1 MTHLPQGWEVKKLDD
16 IAEISSGGTP
26 SRNKKEY
33 WENGT
38 IPWVK
43 IKDIKANFIKDTEE
57 YITEIGLKN
66 SSAKIFSKGTILYS
80 IFATLGEVAIL
91 DIEAT
96 TNQAIAGINITNNN
110 VNLLFLMYY
119 LKSIKKEIS
128 NKGRGVAQNNLN
140 LSMLKQIEI
149 PLPPLKEQGRIAG
162 ILDLAFE
169 KIDKSVELLKANLAN
184 LDELAQSV
192 LDRAFNPLGDSIDST
207 ESTQN
212 PSTHDTQSPY
222 PLPQHWE
229 WKSLGEICKILN
241 GGTPDTKNPVFWDLN
256 QSHEVQ
262 TDKSV
267 VGVGGEV
274 ERGEGATSQFK
285 PLHPLAKD
293 IETKNDDC
301 NSTPLSQD
309 DNSPYPL
316 PQHWEWKT
324 LEEIAS
330 VIQSGFAINKS
341 NEIPDGYIHLRTHN
355 IATDGNLNFETLVKV
370 KKELIKEQ
378 QSFIEEGDILF
389 NNTNS
394 TELVGKT
401 ALVTQNYNYAFSNH
415 ITKIKLFN
423 QYSPKLV
430 VFYFVLLLKNKYFER
445 ICHKW
450 IGQSGINTDKLKQI
464 QIPLPKDIKEQEQIA
479 KHLDSTFERI
489 KKLKEL
495 YNAQLQ
501 DYEELKQ
508 SLLTQAFSGKL

>member
-1 MTHLPQGWEVKKLDD
+1 MKTKTWEINKLEEVCEILDNKRVPISSKNRIRGIYPYYGASGIVDYIDKYIFDEELVLIGEDGAKWGAFENSAFIAEGKYWVNNHAHILKPNNEILINKFLVYFLNYSNLEKYITGATVKKL
-16 IAEISSGGTP
+16 
-26 SRNKKEY
+26 
-33 WENGT
+33 
-38 IPWVK
+38 
-43 IKDIKANFIKDTEE
+43 
-57 YITEIGLKN
+57 
-66 SSAKIFSKGTILYS
+66 
-80 IFATLGEVAIL
+80 
-91 DIEAT
+91 
-96 TNQAIAGINITNNN
+96 NQQ
-110 VNLLFLMYY
+110 
-119 LKSIKKEIS
+119 K
-128 NKGRGVAQNNLN
+128 
-140 LSMLKQIEI
+140 LKQIEI
-149 PLPPLKEQGRIAG
+149 PLPPLEEQMRIVK

-169 KIDKSVELLKANLAN
+169 KIDTSVELLKANLAN
-184 LDELAQSV
+184 LDELAKSV
-192 LDRAFNPLGDSIDST
+192 LDRAFNPLGDST

-229 WKSLGEICKILN
+229 WKSLGEI
-241 GGTPDTKNPVFWDLN
+241 
-256 QSHEVQ
+256 
-262 TDKSV
+262 
-267 VGVGGEV
+267 
-274 ERGEGATSQFK
+274 
-285 PLHPLAKD
+285 
-293 IETKNDDC
+293 
-301 NSTPLSQD
+301 
-309 DNSPYPL
+309 
-316 PQHWEWKT
+316 
-324 LEEIAS
+324 AS

-341 NEIPDGYIHLRTHN
+341 NEIADGYIHLRTHN

-479 KHLDSTFERI
+479 EHLDFVFE
-489 KKLKEL
+489 KAKALKEL
-495 YNAQLQ
+495 YTKELK

-508 SLLTQAFSGKL
+508 SLLDKAFKGEL

>member
-1 MTHLPQGWEVKKLDD
+1 MQNSTMTHLPQGWEVKKLDD

-192 LDRAFNPLGDSIDST
+192 LDRAFNPLGDSADST

-212 PSTHDTQSPY
+212 PSTRDTQSPY

-229 WKSLGEICKILN
+229 WKSLGEMCKILN

-285 PLHPLAKD
+285 PLHPPAKEKSYYWATLVD
-293 IETKNDDC
+293 TKQKYLY
-301 NSTPLSQD
+301 STQRKITQKGLDSS
-309 DNSPYPL
+309 NATLL
-316 PQHWEWKT
+316 PVN
-324 LEEIAS
+324 S
-330 VIQSGFAINKS
+330 VIFSSRASIGEVCIAKVETATNQGYKNFVCDENVLYYEFLYFALQRFAK
-341 NEIPDGYIHLRTHN
+341 EIESLAQGTTY
-355 IATDGNLNFETLVKV
+355 
-370 KKELIKEQ
+370 KEVSK
-378 QSFIEEGDILF
+378 
-389 NNTNS
+389 
-394 TELVGKT
+394 
-401 ALVTQNYNYAFSNH
+401 A
-415 ITKIKLFN
+415 KISEF
-423 QYSPKLV
+423 
-430 VFYFVLLLKNKYFER
+430 
-445 ICHKW
+445 
-450 IGQSGINTDKLKQI
+450 